1 MLTPLDIHNKTFK
14 KSFRG
19 YNEDEIDD
27 FLDDVANDYERLFR
41 ENDQLKADLEREKKD
56 NEQYHALEENLKQT
70 LIVAQKTSEEI
81 MSASRKNAEELR
93 ENTAKEC
100 QNMRQEA
107 EFRGKQMIDEA
118 LKKVSGIVADYER
131 IVDNRKQFLRKTK
144 LTLESELG
152 LINDAIAALPDN
164 AQEEKRT
171 TPAEAAKDA
180 AVKEEVAKDEPKK
193 EKSVEEKESVQ
204 KQEAPLRMDSEVS
217 LPSDTSASQE
227 PQVQLASPVA
237 KS

>member
-27 FLDDVANDYERLFR
+27 FLDDVVNDYERLFR
-41 ENDQLKADLEREKKD
+41 ENDQLKADLERVKKD
-56 NEQYHALEENLKQT
+56 NDQYHALEENLKQT
-70 LIVAQKTSEEI
+70 LIVAQKTAEEI

-107 EFRGKQMIDEA
+107 ELRGKQMIDEA

-131 IVDNRKQFLRKTK
+131 LVEDRKQFLRKSK
-144 LTLESELG
+144 LTLEAELS
-152 LINDAIAALPDN
+152 IISDAIAALPDRER
-164 AQEEKRT
+164 EEEPPK
-171 TPAEAAKDA
+171 AEK
-180 AVKEEVAKDEPKK
+180 AVKEEPKK
-193 EKSVEEKESVQ
+193 EEAEPEKKNVVEKESVQ
-204 KQEAPLRMDSEVS
+204 KQEATLRIDSEVS
-217 LPSDTSASQE
+217 LPADASASQE
-227 PQVQLASPVA
+227 PQVQIAPPVA